1 MKNKLKSEKYMSVI
15 DAAKILNVHFR
26 TIYTLIYT
34 GRLGHMRVGR
44 VFRISQAQL
53 DEYIK
58 GETEERWS

>member
-1 MKNKLKSEKYMSVI
+1 MSVL